1 MRGGDQRA
9 DQKVLLPPHDATLA
23 RTNFTVKSNK
33 THDDLVNI
41 ICSLSGRVYY
51 LDFETE
57 PPNEY
62 YFTAYNEPK
71 GLEIQIKIFDSE
83 FFDRIIVEIKRLSG
97 GNLAFLNFF

>member
-1 MRGGDQRA
+1 MRGGDQGD
-9 DQKVLLPPHDATLA
+9 DQKVQFNPQEAPLE
-23 RTNFTVKSNK
+23 RTYFLVRSNK

-71 GLEIQIKIFDSE
+71 GLEI
-83 FFDRIIVEIKRLSG
+83 
-97 GNLAFLNFF
+97 

>member
-1 MRGGDQRA
+1 MRGGDQGNS
-9 DQKVLLPPHDATLA
+9 QVVKFPKHEEPLE
-23 RTNFTVKSNK
+23 RTRFLVRSYK
-33 THDDLVNI
+33 THDELVNI

-71 GLEIQIKIFDSE
+71 GLEI
-83 FFDRIIVEIKRLSG
+83 
-97 GNLAFLNFF
+97 

>member
-1 MRGGDQRA
+1 MRGGDQGA
-9 DQKVLLPPHDATLA
+9 DLKVQLPPHEAPLE
-23 RTNFTVKSNK
+23 RTYFLVRSNK

-71 GLEIQIKIFDSE
+71 GLEI
-83 FFDRIIVEIKRLSG
+83 
-97 GNLAFLNFF
+97 